1 MANATPQDFSQPL
14 REGRHYSREERK
26 DAERKY
32 EQWEE
37 YEYAMSIGLYE
48 MDDQELAEYK
58 QSDDYKEELKK
69 IAEKRKEMEEQYGPD
84 FTFSNKWKW

>member
-1 MANATPQDFSQPL
+1 MTPFLFDRDGVPHQTEFP
-14 REGRHYSREERK
+14 
-26 DAERKY
+26 
-32 EQWEE
+32 QWEE

-48 MDDQELAEYK
+48 DDQELAEYK

-69 IAEKRKEMEEQYGPD
+69 IAEKRKEMVEQYGPD